1 MRRETWRRATTPF
14 GKTFVTPSSWT
25 IRCSDESRTNS
36 LGLLCRDRQAEPSEF
51 GTGRKGATNAATL
64 TSVDGVLDH
73 GSFSFIRLFVACG
86 PPGKIPGAHRRGPP
100 IVGHIQG

>member
-36 LGLLCRDRQAEPSEF
+36 LGLLCRDRQAEPSGF
-51 GTGRKGATNAATL
+51 GTGRKGATGGATL

-73 GSFSFIRLFVACG
+73 GCFSFIRRVPAAREDSSCASPW
-86 PPGKIPGAHRRGPP
+86 PPDRRSYPR
-100 IVGHIQG
+100 